1 MTADIQRIKD
11 LSRHLAAL
19 LTTAGVP
26 TPMLDARLLTAH
38 ALGLDGQQVLACRDR
53 SVTAAQIAVACA
65 LSGRRA
71 AGEPVSRI
79 TGMREFWSLPF
90 RLSEATLDP
99 RADSETLITAALQLF
114 HGRQPPAQIVDL
126 GTGSGCLLLALLTE
140 WPSSFGI
147 GVDMSQSAVRTATAN
162 AAALGLAERARMQVG
177 NWLEGFGAGEFAGID
192 LLLANPPYI
201 PAAVVETLAIEVR
214 DHDPRAALDGG
225 MDGLDAYR
233 AIAGQLSAAYRQTHK
248 LPPWIILEIGHDQ
261 AADVT
266 AIMATAGYRL
276 FKKQLDYG
284 DNDRC
289 LVLTRDEDDGM
300 T

>member
-38 ALGLDGQQVLACRDR
+38 ALGLDGQQVLACRDL

-79 TGMREFWSLPF
+79 TGTREFWSLPF

-214 DHDPRAALDGG
+214 DHDPRTALDGG

-276 FKKQLDYG
+276 FKKQLDYS

>member
-1 MTADIQRIKD
+1 MTTDIQRIKD
-11 LSRHLAAL
+11 LSRHLAAQ

-114 HGRQPPAQIVDL
+114 HGRQPPEQIVDL

-177 NWLEGFGAGEFAGID
+177 NWLEGFGADEFAGIG

-248 LPPWIILEIGHDQ
+248 LPPWIILEIGHNQ

-276 FKKQLDYG
+276 LKKQLDYG

>member
-79 TGMREFWSLPF
+79 TGTREFWSLPF

-276 FKKQLDYG
+276 VKKQLDYG

>member
-79 TGMREFWSLPF
+79 TGTREFWSLPF

-162 AAALGLAERARMQVG
+162 AAALGLAERTRMQVG
-177 NWLEGFGAGEFAGID
+177 NWLEGFDAGEFAGID

>member
-79 TGMREFWSLPF
+79 TGTREFWSLPF

-114 HGRQPPAQIVDL
+114 HGREPPARIVDL
-126 GTGSGCLLLALLTE
+126 GTGSGCLLFALRTE

-147 GVDMSQSAVRTATAN
+147 GVDMS
-162 AAALGLAERARMQVG
+162 
-177 NWLEGFGAGEFAGID
+177 
-192 LLLANPPYI
+192 
-201 PAAVVETLAIEVR
+201 
-214 DHDPRAALDGG
+214 
-225 MDGLDAYR
+225 
-233 AIAGQLSAAYRQTHK
+233 
-248 LPPWIILEIGHDQ
+248 
-261 AADVT
+261 
-266 AIMATAGYRL
+266 
-276 FKKQLDYG
+276 
-284 DNDRC
+284 
-289 LVLTRDEDDGM
+289 
-300 T
+300 

>member
-11 LSRHLAAL
+11 LSRHLAAQ

-53 SVTAAQIAVACA
+53 SVTAAQITVACA

-79 TGMREFWSLPF
+79 TGTREFWSLPF

-99 RADSETLITAALQLF
+99 RADSATLITAALQLF

-266 AIMATAGYRL
+266 AIMATAG
-276 FKKQLDYG
+276 
-284 DNDRC
+284 
-289 LVLTRDEDDGM
+289 
-300 T
+300 